1 MIRQTVLGGEG
12 EKRRTD
18 VIGKSMWSG
27 IWKSWGEADM
37 MLMIRDRHVPTTS
50 RWSSNSGWLQL

>member
-18 VIGKSMWSG
+18 VIGNSMWSG

-37 MLMIRDRHVPTTS
+37 MLMIRDGHVPTTS
-50 RWSSNSGWLQL
+50 RWSSNSG